1 MPDLTYT
8 AQGTFDQNGNV
19 IINICV
25 PKEPAGNTYKTEL
38 YNLSKITASG
48 GINVI
53 FCHFSN
59 GASVGLQH
67 NSFDYQL
74 NFEANR
80 LSSHSGAVDFDE
92 SKEDALFLFFHD
104 ELFQRS
110 DREYFFQNI
119 DLIVDL
125 IRQNGNLNVTIP
137 FNSNIVAKTPRKLGI
152 SLVTKRDI

>member
-1 MPDLTYT
+1 MPDFTYT
-8 AQGTFDQNGNV
+8 SKGTFDHNGNV
-19 IINICV
+19 SLNICI
-25 PKEPAGNTYKTEL
+25 PAEPSKGAYKTEL

-48 GINVI
+48 SVNVI
-53 FCHFSN
+53 LCHFSN
-59 GASVGLQH
+59 GTSVGLQH
-67 NSFDYQL
+67 NSFDYQM
-74 NFEANR
+74 NFEANS

-92 SKEDALFLFFHD
+92 SKEDVLFLFFHD

-137 FNSNIVAKTPRKLGI
+137 FNSNIVVKTPRKLGI
-152 SLVTKRDI
+152 SLVTKRVI